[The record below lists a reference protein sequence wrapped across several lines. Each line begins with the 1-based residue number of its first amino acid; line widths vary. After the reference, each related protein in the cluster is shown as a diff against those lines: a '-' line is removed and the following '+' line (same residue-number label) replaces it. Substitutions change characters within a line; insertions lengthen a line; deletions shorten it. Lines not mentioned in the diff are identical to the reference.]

1 MKNDFN
7 KVANVYD
14 GLVKLVFGNKLAI
27 AQKTWLPEIQEGSR
41 VLVMGGGTGKIL
53 EWLFETHNE
62 LNVVYVEA
70 AEKMLEQTQKRQF
83 PKAQVELILGTESN
97 IPSGSYDYIITNFF
111 LDVFKPQKLE
121 RICQQLHSILK
132 EGGHLICTDFRE
144 TGKFRHQLIIALMHW
159 FFRAVS
165 GLESSKL
172 QDLQAQLVNTG
183 YRLQDEKR
191 YSGGLVFSGLYQKSI
206 TE

>member
-14 GLVKLVFGNKLAI
+14 ALVKLVFGKKLAI
-27 AQKTWLPEIQEGSR
+27 AQQTWLPEIQEGSR

-83 PKAQVELILGTESN
+83 PKAQVELILGTESD

-121 RICQQLHSILK
+121 SICQQLHSVLK
-132 EGGHLICTDFRE
+132 TGGHLICTDFRE
-144 TGKFRHQLIIALMHW
+144 TGKFRHQLTIALMHW

-172 QDLQAQLVNTG
+172 QDLQAQLANTG
-183 YRLQDEKR
+183 FRLKDEKQ